1 MTKEELGKFISENR
15 KNLGMTQEELAQKLF
30 VTNKAV
36 SKWEKGQSFPDI
48 AMFEPLADALG
59 VSVAELFAGEKTE
72 EDISVKSVLELSKS
86 VIKKEKKKLKTAVG
100 ILFSVIIALL
110 IIFSESIATAIDDR
124 NMSYL
129 YWRGFYYI
137 PMKYEGVPANW
148 LSEPIGTVRE
158 AGIRNEDNYGGDSNI
173 ADPGTEIYIIVPPED
188 AKWEEYADYEN
199 TLVARVDGKLTLFRF
214 AFWGRQEYEK
224 YNDVNI
230 KEGEWGKGFIKTEDM
245 Y

>member
-1 MTKEELGKFISENR
+1 MTKDELGKFIAENR
-15 KNLGMTQEELAQKLF
+15 RSLGMTQEELAQKLF

-48 AMFEPLADALG
+48 SMFEPLAEALG
-59 VSVAELFAGEKTE
+59 VSVAELFAGEKE
-72 EDISVKSVLELSKS
+72 EKEVSVKAVLELSKS
-86 VIKKEKKKLKTAVG
+86 VVKKEKKKLKTAVG
-100 ILFSVIIALL
+100 IFVSVVFALL
-110 IIFSESIATAIDDR
+110 IVFSENIAEAINER

-137 PMKYEGVPANW
+137 PMIYEGVPANW
-148 LSEPIGTVRE
+148 LEPVGTVRE
-158 AGIRNEDNYGGDSNI
+158 AGIRNDDNYGGDSNI

-199 TLVARVDGKLTLFRF
+199 TLAARVDGKLTLFRF
-214 AFWGRQEYEK
+214 VFWGRQEYEK
-224 YNDVNI
+224 YSKVNI